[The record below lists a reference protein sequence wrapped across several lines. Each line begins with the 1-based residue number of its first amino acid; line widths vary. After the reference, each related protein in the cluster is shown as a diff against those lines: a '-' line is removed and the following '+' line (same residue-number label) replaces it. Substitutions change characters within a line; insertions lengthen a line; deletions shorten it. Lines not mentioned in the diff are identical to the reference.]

1 MSKCTAP
8 LLRPQSRQRPHADG
22 FALSAIRAVFSD
34 GNRWVVELVSPSS
47 LRHPEVHCGRFP
59 AVFLDL
65 ELDLLTFIERSWSGA
80 LDGGDVHEDIPASTT
95 YGLNETIALLR
106 VEPLHRT
113 ARHCRIS

>member
-8 LLRPQSRQRPHADG
+8 LAQAAKPPALSAPTANG

-65 ELDLLTFIERSWSGA
+65 ELDLLTFIERS
-80 LDGGDVHEDIPASTT
+80 
-95 YGLNETIALLR
+95 
-106 VEPLHRT
+106 
-113 ARHCRIS
+113 